1 MEFRTKM
8 ILIAA
13 SIVEI
18 GVGAGLTVASMIG
31 PTNLSSYDNNAPSNT
46 EGLSSSQV
54 AGLLSGGIGLMT
66 IGVIKLACLG
76 FCCPITKENDNA
88 NKGSPNRDPNTEAT
102 PLMPTV

>member
-54 AGLLSGGIGLMT
+54 A
-66 IGVIKLACLG
+66 CLG